1 MAIQITGKFK
11 PDGDFPL
18 MDAAD
23 IEMPDGTRLSDVE
36 FGSTLVVTLE
46 YGPDGTSPVASHSA
60 SEIIAHI
67 IKGGFV
73 ILADSNNIAT
83 LFGVD
88 DTGVSFLRCDNFGQ
102 RTSYAILEDKTCQ
115 KVTMG
120 QETVTEEVVNNAVSA
135 KVDSSFI
142 PMTQAEYDALDTVDE
157 SKYYMIVG

>member
-67 IKGGFV
+67 ENGGSVF
-73 ILADSNNIAT
+73 LADGNNIAM
-83 LFGVD
+83 LFHID
-88 DTGVSFLRCDNFGQ
+88 DFAVSFLRCDKFGQ

-115 KVTMG
+115 NITMG
-120 QETVTEEVVNNAVSA
+120 QETVSAEAVNSAVSA
-135 KVDSSFI
+135 KFNSSII
-142 PMTQAEYDALDTVDE
+142 PMTQAEYDALETVDE